1 LNQSP
6 KHAAA
11 QPFVRVLAGL
21 FGSDPRDAAVGLPVR
36 PLHEAYAEPARAFIE
51 ARGGS
56 VRTGALASV
65 LVDGDHVRNVEVGG
79 ARYLSRTVI
88 AAVPWF
94 ALASLVLRRP
104 PVPKGFDALVDAAT
118 QMVSLPI
125 VTVNLWY
132 DRAVMDEPFVGVR
145 GGSIHWIFDRRAVSG
160 RERSHLSLVT
170 SDARDLVGLTNE
182 EIVSNAVRSVA
193 AVLPRAHAGRVLRGS
208 VVREKRATFSLAPGQ
223 PARPGT
229 VTAVAGL
236 LLAGDWIDTGLPGT
250 IESAVVSGHRAAE
263 RVLGA

>member
-1 LNQSP
+1 MGSCGSCGP
-6 KHAAA
+6 AGGG
-11 QPFVRVLAGL
+11 PFSEGVELVEFVYNAH
-21 FGSDPRDAAVGLPVR
+21 D
-36 PLHEAYAEPARAFIE
+36 
-51 ARGGS
+51 GG
-56 VRTGALASV
+56 
-65 LVDGDHVRNVEVGG
+65 VRNAPIPDGGLNAKCQGCGESEV
-79 ARYLSRTVI
+79 
-88 AAVPWF
+88 
-94 ALASLVLRRP
+94 AL
-104 PVPKGFDALVDAAT
+104 
-118 QMVSLPI
+118 
-125 VTVNLWY
+125 
-132 DRAVMDEPFVGVR
+132 
-145 GGSIHWIFDRRAVSG
+145 AVSG

-208 VVREKRATFSLAPGQ
+208 VVREKRAPFSLAPGQ